1 MKEKRTESGY
11 TMAQMASM
19 LNITESYYSLIEG
32 GDRQKKMDMLL
43 AGKLSV
49 IFNIPIGQIAEY
61 ENN

>member
-1 MKEKRTESGY
+1 
-11 TMAQMASM
+11 MAQMASM

-49 IFNIPIGQIAEY
+49 IFNIPIGKIAEY